1 MLFQYTAFDAGG
13 AEKTGTVEAINQ
25 DVAISSLQRRGLVI
39 SSIAAVEEN
48 KGLFENIKL
57 FNHVSNKEIVIIS
70 RQIATLFEAQV
81 SALRVFRLLGAE
93 SENLALREVLTIVAD
108 DLQGGSTIS
117 GALSKHP
124 DVFSGFYT
132 NMVKAGEEAG
142 KLDQTFLFLADYLD
156 RTYEV
161 TTKARNALV
170 YPAFVIST
178 FLVVMILMMTV
189 VIPRLGTIIEESG
202 QQVPIYTKAVL
213 GISHLFVDYSVFLF
227 VGLAALAVFLWR
239 YILTDAGKN
248 ALDTLK
254 LEVPYL
260 GTLFRKLYLSRIADN
275 LSTMLGSGIPMVRA
289 LEITSEVVGNR
300 LYEQALADIMTG
312 VKNGVSVSDAF
323 AGHTDQMP
331 GLLVQMIKVGE
342 ETGEL
347 GNILNMLAKFYR
359 REVNNAVDTL
369 IGLIEPAMI
378 VGLGLGVGL
387 LLVSVLVPIYQ
398 ISSSV

>member
-1 MLFQYTAFDAGG
+1 
-13 AEKTGTVEAINQ
+13 
-25 DVAISSLQRRGLVI
+25 
-39 SSIAAVEEN
+39 
-48 KGLFENIKL
+48 
-57 FNHVSNKEIVIIS
+57 
-70 RQIATLFEAQV
+70 
-81 SALRVFRLLGAE
+81 
-93 SENLALREVLTIVAD
+93 
-108 DLQGGSTIS
+108 
-117 GALSKHP
+117 
-124 DVFSGFYT
+124 
-132 NMVKAGEEAG
+132 MVKAGEEAG

-202 QQVPIYTKAVL
+202 QQVPVYTKAVL
-213 GISHLFVDYSVFLF
+213 GLSHLFVDYSVFMF

-239 YILTDAGKN
+239 YLLTDAGKN
-248 ALDTLK
+248 ALDTIK
-254 LEVPYL
+254 LQVPYL
-260 GTLFRKLYLSRIADN
+260 GTLFRKLYLSRISDN